1 MLPFK
6 MNLHRI
12 LLISYSF
19 IICSCAS
26 LSIDKSVEVNENE
39 DWLFIGGNTAKTN
52 ISKSKDDIQPPFKLY
67 WQYDVD
73 GGLSKSCLSVSD
85 AILFANTLNGEFYAI
100 DVLSGKSLGRTSTLG
115 KSSFSTPVISGNNII
130 VTSSGDNKSKI
141 FNYSLISGL
150 PKWEKKIGWIEASP
164 IMFDNDII
172 TSSVTGLLY
181 RINIR
186 TGSVKWTTRAADKKK
201 YYGSF
206 YTSPTILNDLVL
218 AGNDDFYMY
227 AFDTA
232 GGKEQWKFK
241 TGGSIFCDASVF
253 EGKIYF
259 GSDDMNF
266 YCLDSLGSLVW
277 KKEMKT
283 KFLSSSTFYK
293 DLVIISGIDG
303 NIYALNKSNGD
314 VVWKYS
320 TKGAISASPL
330 LHGDKIFIGS
340 FDTFF
345 YCINAADGRELWK
358 YQCEGRIKTS
368 AVIWKDFIFTA
379 SDEKYIYCFSNREM
393 PKKSS
398 GKASE

>member
-1 MLPFK
+1 MI
-6 MNLHRI
+6 I
-12 LLISYSF
+12 LRKIFLFFPVIF
-19 IICSCAS
+19 FSCAS
-26 LSIDKSVEVNENE
+26 LSIDKSVEVDDKE
-39 DWLFIGGNTAKTN
+39 DWLFIGGDLAKTN
-52 ISKSKDDIQPPFKLY
+52 ISKSKVDLQPPFKLY

-85 AILFANTLNGEFYAI
+85 AILFANTLNGELYAI
-100 DVLSGKSLGRTSTLG
+100 DVLSGKGLGRTSTLG
-115 KSSFSTPVISGNNII
+115 KSSFSTPVIHGNNII
-130 VTSSGDNKSKI
+130 VTSSGDERSKI

-164 IMFDNDII
+164 VMTGDDII
-172 TSSVTGLLY
+172 TSSVKGLLY

-186 TGSVKWTTRAADKKK
+186 TGNVKWTTRPADKKK
-201 YYGSF
+201 FYGSF
-206 YTSPTILNDLVL
+206 YTSPTILGNYIL

-232 GGKEQWKFK
+232 FGKELWKFK
-241 TGGSIFCDASVF
+241 TGGSIFCDASAS

-259 GSDDMNF
+259 GSDDKNF
-266 YCLDSLGSLVW
+266 YCLDSLGNLVW

-293 DLVIISGIDG
+293 DLVIISGVDG
-303 NIYALNKSNGD
+303 NIYALNKNSGD
-314 VVWKYS
+314 LKWTYS

-330 LHGDKIFIGS
+330 LQEDKIFIGS

-345 YCINAADGRELWK
+345 YCLNAADGKELWK

-398 GKASE
+398 GELSK